1 MLSKLSTFLGLFGR
15 RNKNYYFTVKVTDY
29 WLNLKGSLHIT
40 VCRSDFAK
48 KTYPK
53 HKNWPNVPL
62 GRITFRRKD

>member
-1 MLSKLSTFLGLFGR
+1 MWWR
-15 RNKNYYFTVKVTDY
+15 WWWWWENNKNVVAVVYSFIIKIRPSHFYCF
-29 WLNLKGSLHIT
+29 HIT